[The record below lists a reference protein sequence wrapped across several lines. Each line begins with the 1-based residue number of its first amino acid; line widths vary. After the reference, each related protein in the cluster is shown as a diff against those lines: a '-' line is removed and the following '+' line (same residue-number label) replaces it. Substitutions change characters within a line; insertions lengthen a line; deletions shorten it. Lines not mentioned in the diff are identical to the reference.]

1 MSPHTRN
8 KIGWLLGLSSIFGG
22 IPLTAFATWAF
33 FAGGIVQDVKIL
45 KTEIAPTVRQLQL
58 TTAELNAVLKTDLSK
73 LCEIS
78 NRTIKN
84 EKDIQ
89 YLESD
94 IKVLKVNMDN
104 QNKTMEEIRSDIK
117 DIKKMLTNHLT
128 TEPNPIAK
136 FNKL

>member
-89 YLESD
+89 YYED
-94 IKVLKVNMDN
+94 DYV
-104 QNKTMEEIRSDIK
+104 
-117 DIKKMLTNHLT
+117 
-128 TEPNPIAK
+128 
-136 FNKL
+136 